1 MSSTTS
7 WKHLFFAAV
16 VMSMVMEGF
25 AGQAADPVAI
35 LTNRLNNFER
45 SMRTMSNMM
54 LGRIMNLE
62 NQNRA
67 QAR

>member
-1 MSSTTS
+1 MSSTKS
-7 WKHLFFAAV
+7 WKHLFFTAV

-25 AGQAADPVAI
+25 AGRTDPAVAI